1 MNVVIAAG
9 GTGGHF
15 YPALALAEEFCRQ
28 AADTSVTLVGTG
40 RALEQTMMAGARWRM
55 ETLRVQGVAGRGTA
69 SSIKA
74 LLLIPGAVWR
84 CLRLL
89 RAFKAD
95 LVVGTGGYT
104 SPPVVFAA
112 LLLGIPRAV
121 VELNA
126 VPGIANRVLGPLVN
140 RIFVSFERATPYFRA
155 GKVSVTGTPLRRA
168 FVATPPSLG
177 SGRVDSLLVCGGSQ
191 GAQAMNSIVLEA
203 VQASSLIRSR
213 VKVIH
218 QSGLNDFDR
227 VSEAYRKI
235 GVEAEVVPF
244 VEDMPRTLRRT
255 DLVICRCGA
264 LTLAEI
270 AACAKPSILIP
281 FPQATHNHQESNAR
295 VVERAGAGIVLL
307 QPALTGDRLAEEI
320 EGLLH
325 HPDRVRHMAE
335 QSLRLRHTGSAEA
348 MVRECYRLLGKS
360 PPERTMTDGV

>member
-15 YPALALAEEFCRQ
+15 YPALALAEEFHRQ

-40 RALEQTMMAGARWRM
+40 RALEQTMLADAPWRM
-55 ETLRVQGVAGRGTA
+55 ETLRVEGVVGRGMW

-74 LLLIPGAVWR
+74 LLLIPGAVWQ
-84 CLRLL
+84 CLRVL
-89 RAFKAD
+89 RAAKAD

-104 SPPVVFAA
+104 SPPVVLAA
-112 LLLGIPRAV
+112 SLLGIPRAV

-126 VPGIANRVLGPLVN
+126 IPGIANRVLGPLAN
-140 RIFVSFERATPYFRA
+140 RIFVSFERAKPYFRA
-155 GKVSVTGTPLRRA
+155 GKVCVVGTPLRRA
-168 FVATPPSLG
+168 FVATSPSLG
-177 SGRVDSLLVCGGSQ
+177 SGRVDTLLVCGGSQ
-191 GAQAMNSIVLEA
+191 GAKAMNSIVLEA
-203 VQASSLIRSR
+203 VESSSLIRGR

-218 QSGLNDFDR
+218 QSGANDFDR
-227 VSEAYRKI
+227 VSQAYRTMNVK
-235 GVEAEVVPF
+235 AEVVPF
-244 VEDMPRTLRRT
+244 IEDMSRTLRRA

-264 LTLAEI
+264 LTLSEI

-295 VVERAGAGIVLL
+295 VVEQAGAGIVLL
-307 QPALTGDRLAEEI
+307 QPTLTGARLAEEI

-325 HPDRVRHMAE
+325 DPDRVRHMAE
-335 QSLRLRHTGSAEA
+335 QSLRLRRTKSAES
-348 MVRECYRLLGKS
+348 MVHECYRLLGKS

>member
-15 YPALALAEEFCRQ
+15 YPALALAEEFRRQ

-40 RALEQTMMAGARWRM
+40 RALEQTMLADAPWRM
-55 ETLRVQGVAGRGTA
+55 ETLRVQGVAGRGTC
-69 SSIKA
+69 STVKA
-74 LLLIPGAVWR
+74 LLLIPGAVWQ

-89 RAFKAD
+89 RAANAD

-104 SPPVVFAA
+104 SPPVVLAA

-126 VPGIANRVLGPLVN
+126 VPGIANRVLGPLAS
-140 RIFVSFERATPYFRA
+140 RIFVSLDRAKPYFRA
-155 GKVSVTGTPLRRA
+155 GKVSVVGTPLRRA
-168 FVATPPSLG
+168 FVATSPSLG
-177 SGRVDSLLVCGGSQ
+177 SGRVDTLLVCGGSQ
-191 GAQAMNSIVLEA
+191 GARAMNSLVLEA

-213 VKVIH
+213 LAVIH
-218 QSGLNDFDR
+218 QSGVNDFDR
-227 VSEAYRKI
+227 VSRAYRTMN
-235 GVEAEVVPF
+235 VEAEVVPF
-244 VEDMPRTLRRT
+244 IEDMSRTLRRA

-264 LTLAEI
+264 LTLSEI

-295 VVERAGAGIVLL
+295 VVEQAGAGIVLL
-307 QPALTGDRLAEEI
+307 QPALTGVRLAGEI

-325 HPDRVRHMAE
+325 APDRVRRMAE
-335 QSLRLRHTGSAEA
+335 QSLRLRSTDSAEA
-348 MVRECYRLLGKS
+348 LVRECYRLLGRN
-360 PPERTMTDGV
+360 PPERTMTNGV